1 MQNTDA
7 TYVYMIQNSNIL
19 VDPVQKKP
27 RKSSNAAQKPA
38 TVEILKSHLI
48 IQVALRIDDGADF

>member
-1 MQNTDA
+1 
-7 TYVYMIQNSNIL
+7 MIQNSNIL